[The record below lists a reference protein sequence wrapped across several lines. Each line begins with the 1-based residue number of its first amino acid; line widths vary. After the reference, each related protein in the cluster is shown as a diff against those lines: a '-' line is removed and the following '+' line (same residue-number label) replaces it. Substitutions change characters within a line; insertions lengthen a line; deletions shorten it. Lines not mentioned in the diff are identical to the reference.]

1 MGGPEMM
8 KQGVMTPAGLV
19 PAYDQ
24 QQHLYVPHQQQQ
36 PGGMYL
42 PGVLFGAS
50 SVDSGNGNY
59 GDQSHGHNSE
69 NMPGKSRTGFP
80 AVVQKSVFF

>member
-24 QQHLYVPHQQQQ
+24 QQHLYVPQQQQQ

-50 SVDSGNGNY
+50 SVDSTNLNY

-69 NMPGKSRTGFP
+69 NMPGKSRTAFHPLGRNL
-80 AVVQKSVFF
+80 FF

>member
-1 MGGPEMM
+1 MM

-42 PGVLFGAS
+42 PVLFGAS

-59 GDQSHGHNSE
+59 GDHQSHGHNSE
-69 NMPGKSRTGFP
+69 NMTGKSRT
-80 AVVQKSVFF
+80 VFHPLSGNQCFSGPH